1 MMKADI
7 FQAYKALK
15 REGER
20 EKGKKGETEEER
32 EKESVYLG
40 LLISTETISV

>member
-1 MMKADI
+1 MKADI

-20 EKGKKGETEEER
+20 EKGKKGETGKRER
-32 EKESVYLG
+32 KKVCIWGS
-40 LLISTETISV
+40 